1 MKSAHAIIIAGA
13 IIAGAILIKDDFPTK
28 PAHARGS
35 GSLVGVP
42 DAESGFYVL
51 DTKSGATRWCNHKE
65 CREWHSANS

>member
-35 GSLVGVP
+35 GDYVGVP
-42 DAESGFYVL
+42 EAVQHGFYVL
-51 DTKSGATRWCNHKE
+51 DTKSGATRWCNHEK
-65 CREWHSANS
+65 CREWHSAN